1 MFTLIAERVEMI
13 MPLSTLGQ
21 QRGEER
27 RGLIWDDNDDDN
39 YSSLVVLI
47 KNHNL
52 YDLLLSK

>member
-1 MFTLIAERVEMI
+1 MI